1 MICKDCPERE
11 LGCHATCGKYQTWK
25 AIHDELTAGERAL
38 HHNSIATTEGHRIRG
53 AEWERIKTKKMGGYC
68 K

>member
-1 MICKDCPERE
+1 MICLNCTKRE
-11 LGCHATCGKYQTWK
+11 IGCHGKCAEYLAEK

-53 AEWERIKTKKMGGYC
+53 AEWERIKMKKIGGYC